1 MSTDLALN
9 QTVQALYQ
17 NEKELWCMAF
27 KYWFDCGPH
36 VGKERREEKTA
47 PQSYQ
52 NPCEFE
58 NISSDEM
65 EFN

>member
-27 KYWFDCGPH
+27 KYWFDCGPD
-36 VGKERREEKTA
+36 VNKRCTK
-47 PQSYQ
+47 
-52 NPCEFE
+52 
-58 NISSDEM
+58 
-65 EFN
+65 